1 MRALLR
7 RAALAVVAQALLAQS
22 VTAQGGAP
30 VPDGFH
36 YYWPGQC
43 MEAVYRSDGH
53 YWRARQDTTR
63 FDPAADTMLTTSAAL
78 ARECA
83 AKFSGAALQAR
94 DLIPLAQLYLA
105 AGDDSAAA
113 RAAARRLAEP
123 DAKPVAAR
131 AWILADIVDA
141 YLRASPARV
150 DAAGRW
156 LRQLDALEG
165 SGAALG
171 KVRAYSTL
179 AFQQAGMGAD
189 SASVAAAESAIAA
202 GKQLGERD
210 RREYAQQLFAMYMLV
225 ADVAAERTGDAA
237 EPKAVMARARADL
250 GPLRS
255 VDGSI
260 TDADDT
266 YALLGTRATPI
277 TATRWIGT
285 PGDTVSPI
293 PGRQA
298 LVVFL
303 ADRNDVPAF
312 RRLAQSFTDR
322 LQIVYV
328 QGSYG
333 YFRAAGP
340 LSFAEEIEE
349 IRKYYL
355 QELRFPGSIAI
366 SEADFF
372 TIPDGRRIRRP
383 TVNERAYHI
392 GTGTTVIYVD
402 DEGIIR
408 RIWRGWQPVYE
419 LEIERAARRWGT

>member
-1 MRALLR
+1 M
-7 RAALAVVAQALLAQS
+7 
-22 VTAQGGAP
+22 
-30 VPDGFH
+30 
-36 YYWPGQC
+36 
-43 MEAVYRSDGH
+43 
-53 YWRARQDTTR
+53 
-63 FDPAADTMLTTSAAL
+63 
-78 ARECA
+78 
-83 AKFSGAALQAR
+83 
-94 DLIPLAQLYLA
+94 
-105 AGDDSAAA
+105 
-113 RAAARRLAEP
+113 
-123 DAKPVAAR
+123 
-131 AWILADIVDA
+131 
-141 YLRASPARV
+141 
-150 DAAGRW
+150 
-156 LRQLDALEG
+156 
-165 SGAALG
+165 
-171 KVRAYSTL
+171 
-179 AFQQAGMGAD
+179 
-189 SASVAAAESAIAA
+189 
-202 GKQLGERD
+202 
-210 RREYAQQLFAMYMLV
+210 
-225 ADVAAERTGDAA
+225 
-237 EPKAVMARARADL
+237 
-250 GPLRS
+250 
-255 VDGSI
+255 
-260 TDADDT
+260 
-266 YALLGTRATPI
+266 
-277 TATRWIGT
+277 
-285 PGDTVSPI
+285 
-293 PGRQA
+293 
-298 LVVFL
+298 VFL